1 MLAIEPQANAPA
13 VLESWGQQWIKI
25 SERFVASSESEY
37 LVIGN
42 FFPDSLTLTK
52 PGPSGSLPYAY
63 YYIDDVLVKKIPPIL
78 PIPVPEDDLSNIKLE
93 AGKSVPLRDIY
104 FEHDQH
110 ELMPRSFVEL
120 KKLLKIMR
128 ENPSLSIE
136 ICGHTD
142 NTGGYEYNRELS
154 ENRAKAVS
162 EYLIN
167 NGISQTRTRHRGCG
181 SARPIATNST
191 PQGRQLNR
199 RVEFV
204 VLHNE

>member
-1 MLAIEPQANAPA
+1 
-13 VLESWGQQWIKI
+13 
-25 SERFVASSESEY
+25 
-37 LVIGN
+37 
-42 FFPDSLTLTK
+42 
-52 PGPSGSLPYAY
+52 LPFAY
-63 YYIDDVLVKKIPPIL
+63 YYIDDVLVKKVPPIL
-78 PIPVPEDDLSNIKLE
+78 PIPVPEDDLSNIELI

-104 FEHDQH
+104 FEHDEH

-128 ENPSLSIE
+128 QNPSLSIE

-142 NTGGYEYNRELS
+142 NTGRFDYNKELS

-162 EYLIN
+162 EYLIS
-167 NGISQTRTRHRGCG
+167 NGVDTDRARFRGCG
-181 SARPIATNST
+181 SAQPIATNAT

-204 VLHNE
+204 VLENK